1 MKTIKNKLFLATAIL
16 ALASCADNTYLGDQE
31 GNTQG
36 GTGGAISFGS
46 NTGKATRA
54 TSNTGTVAQMLDG
67 QFLVY
72 GVKSGASAGTDLQ
85 KVFVNYKVWD
95 VAGHTTS
102 NSSGWEYVGANGS
115 SSLGTGNISLTSDQT
130 IKYWDHSA
138 ADYRFVAGSPISAF
152 TFNINT
158 DGSDAVADNTIES
171 ATVTGLAGH
180 LNPNP
185 SGSKLASNPVYIA
198 DPVKIAESS
207 YSTAYGTAPVTFHFT
222 RQQARVR
229 VGIYETIPGY
239 VIKEISFYTQAG
251 SVDGTNPHN
260 VILTSGTTGYFRGAT
275 NGTAT
280 VTYNWTTPS
289 YTFTYDDTGQNP
301 TITTAQNWYGGKFES
316 ATPANPATPAITAIT
331 STGTGIWGADND
343 MDATTTGYFTVIP
356 TASAT
361 TAAPL
366 LLKCNYTLLSEKDGS
381 GETITVTGATA
392 AIPAAFS
399 KWKPNTS
406 YTYIFKISDNT
417 NGSTGNSK
425 VGLYPITF
433 DAVVTAEESAEG
445 TITTV
450 STPSITTYQTGSVLA
465 NGTGIEYKTGTAI
478 YLTVQNNTTGAL
490 NTLTDGGTAVGAVQV
505 YKLTAAV
512 DANPAPTEADMQVTA
527 PSGTD
532 LFTLGTSAA
541 TVDNVSLPANQHGTF
556 TPSAAG
562 FYAIQYLT
570 AYDSGTVLTS
580 GTSLTGY
587 YTRTG
592 TDPNYTYTVA
602 SGTADGQTTYYKPAY
617 TYKIVKVVATQ

>member
-1 MKTIKNKLFLATAIL
+1 MVKRKISWTTGIL
-16 ALASCADNTYLGDQE
+16 AIALTALAGCSDNSFVGDE
-31 GNTQG
+31 SPQG
-36 GTGGAISFGS
+36 SLTGDGAISFTGGS
-46 NTGKATRA
+46 KAVTRA

-152 TFNINT
+152 TFGVNSTTN
-158 DGSDAVADNTIES
+158 AIET

-280 VTYNWTTPS
+280 VTYNWTTPD
-289 YTFTYDDTGQNP
+289 YTFTYDETGGSP
-301 TITTAQNWYGGKFES
+301 TVTTAQNWYGGKFES
-316 ATPANPATPAITAIT
+316 ATPTDPSTPAITAIT
-331 STGTGIWGADND
+331 STGTDIWGTDND

-392 AIPAAFS
+392 AVPAAFS

-433 DAVVTAEESAEG
+433 DAVVTAEENAEG

-490 NTLTDGGTAVGAVQV
+490 NTLTDGGSAVGAVQV
-505 YKLTAAV
+505 YKLSAAV
-512 DANPAPTEADMQVTA
+512 DANPAPTEADMQITA
-527 PSGTD
+527 PTGTD
-532 LFTLGTSAA
+532 LFTLGGSEA
-541 TVDNVSLPANQHGTF
+541 TVDNVTLPANQHGTF
-556 TPSAAG
+556 TPTEAG
-562 FYAIQYLT
+562 YYVIQYLT
-570 AYDSGTVLTS
+570 TAA
-580 GTSLTGY
+580 
-587 YTRTG
+587 
-592 TDPNYTYTVA
+592 VA
-602 SGTADGQTTYYKPAY
+602 EPVTPAAY
-617 TYKIVKVVATQ
+617 TYKIVKVVAAS

>member
-1 MKTIKNKLFLATAIL
+1 MKKNLLFAAIAL
-16 ALASCADNTYLGDQE
+16 TALAGCSDNSFVGDE
-31 GNTQG
+31 SPQG
-36 GTGGAISFGS
+36 SLTGDGAISFTGGS
-46 NTGKATRA
+46 KAVTRA

-152 TFNINT
+152 TFGVNSTTN
-158 DGSDAVADNTIES
+158 AIET

-251 SVDGTNPHN
+251 SVDNTNPHN

-280 VTYNWTTPS
+280 VTYNWTTPD
-289 YTFTYDDTGQNP
+289 YTFTYDETGNSA
-301 TITTAQNWYGGKFES
+301 TVTTAQNWYGGKFES
-316 ATPANPATPAITAIT
+316 GTPTNPSTPAITAIT
-331 STGTGIWGADND
+331 STGTGIWGTDND

-392 AIPAAFS
+392 AVPAAFS

-433 DAVVTAEESAEG
+433 DAVVTAEENAEG

-490 NTLTDGGTAVGAVQV
+490 NTLTDGGSAVGAVQV
-505 YKLTAAV
+505 YKLSAAV
-512 DANPAPTEADMQVTA
+512 NANPAPTEADMQITA
-527 PSGTD
+527 PTGTD
-532 LFTLGTSAA
+532 LFTLGGSEA
-541 TVDNVSLPANQHGTF
+541 TVDNVTLPANQHGTF
-556 TPSAAG
+556 TPTEAG
-562 FYAIQYLT
+562 YYVIQYLT
-570 AYDSGTVLTS
+570 TAA
-580 GTSLTGY
+580 
-587 YTRTG
+587 
-592 TDPNYTYTVA
+592 VA
-602 SGTADGQTTYYKPAY
+602 EPATPAAY
-617 TYKIVKVVATQ
+617 TYKIVKVVAAS

>member
-1 MKTIKNKLFLATAIL
+1 MKKYLLYAM
-16 ALASCADNTYLGDQE
+16 ALAAMVSCSSDEFVGDNGSAN
-31 GNTQG
+31 GVNGAG
-36 GTGGAISFGS
+36 GEKAIAFNSS
-46 NTGKATRA
+46 AVKITRA
-54 TSNTGTVAQMLDG
+54 TTNSGTVPEMLDG
-67 QFLVY
+67 QFKVY
-72 GVKSGASAGTDLQ
+72 GVKSGATAGSNLQ
-85 KVFVNYKVWD
+85 KVFVNYSVWD
-95 VAGHTTS
+95 VAGVAGHTTS
-102 NSSGWEYVGANGS
+102 NSHGWEYVGANGDNN
-115 SSLGTGNISLTSDQT
+115 LGTGNITLSSDQT

-152 TFNINT
+152 TFGINGT
-158 DGSDAVADNTIES
+158 TNAIET

-185 SGSKLASNPVYIA
+185 SGTKILTNPVYIA
-198 DPVKIAESS
+198 DPLKIAESA
-207 YSTAYGTAPVTFHFT
+207 YSTAYGVAPVTFNFT

-239 VIKEISFYTQAG
+239 VIKEIKFYTQSG
-251 SVDGTNPHN
+251 SINTSYPHN

-280 VTYNWTTPS
+280 IRYDWSTPS
-289 YTFTYDDTGQNP
+289 YTFAYDETGESP
-301 TITTAQNWYGGKFES
+301 TVNTAQNWYAGKFVS
-316 ATPANPATPAITAIT
+316 TDPSDPTKPAITAIS
-331 STGTGIWGADND
+331 STGTGIWGVDND

-366 LLKCNYTLLSEKDGS
+366 LLKCDYTLLSEKDNS

-392 AIPAAFS
+392 AVPAAFS

-433 DAVVTAEESAEG
+433 DAVVTSEANEEG
-445 TITTV
+445 TITTI

-478 YLTVQNNTTGAL
+478 YLTVQDNTTGVL
-490 NTLTDGGTAVGAVQV
+490 NTLTDGGAAVGAVQV
-505 YKLTAAV
+505 YKLSAAV
-512 DANPAPTEADMQVTA
+512 NADPAPTEADMQITA
-527 PSGTD
+527 PTGTD

-541 TVDNVSLPANQHGTF
+541 TVDNVTLPANQHGTF
-556 TPSAAG
+556 TPSEEG

-570 AYDSGTVLTS
+570 TAAVA
-580 GTSLTGY
+580 
-587 YTRTG
+587 
-592 TDPNYTYTVA
+592 DPATPA
-602 SGTADGQTTYYKPAY
+602 AY
-617 TYKIVKVVATQ
+617 TYKVVKVVAAP

>member
-1 MKTIKNKLFLATAIL
+1 MKKNLLIAAIAIT
-16 ALASCADNTYLGDQE
+16 ALASCSSDEFVGEQSPQTSS
-31 GNTQG
+31 
-36 GTGGAISFGS
+36 GTNGAISFGS
-46 NTGKATRA
+46 DSKAITRT
-54 TSNTGTVAQMLDG
+54 TSNSGTVAQMLDG
-67 QFLVY
+67 QFKVY
-72 GVKSGASAGTDLQ
+72 GVKSGATAGENIQ
-85 KVFVNYKVWD
+85 KVFVNYSVWD

-102 NSSGWEYVGANGS
+102 NSSGWEYVGARGS
-115 SSLGTGNISLTSDQT
+115 ADLGTGKISLSSDQT

-152 TFNINT
+152 TFGIN
-158 DGSDAVADNTIES
+158 GSTNAIET

-185 SGSKLASNPVYIA
+185 TSGEGTAIVTNPVYIA
-198 DPVKIAESS
+198 DPLKIAETS

-239 VIKEISFYTQAG
+239 VIKEIKFYTQAG
-251 SVDGTNPHN
+251 TLEATYPHN

-280 VTYNWTTPS
+280 ITYDWSTPT
-289 YTFTYDDTGQNP
+289 YTFAYNETGEGA
-301 TITTAQNWYGGKFES
+301 TVTTAQNWYGGQFES
-316 ATPANPATPAITAIT
+316 ADPSDPTKPAITAIT
-331 STGTGIWGADND
+331 STGTGIWGTDKD
-343 MDATTTGYFTVIP
+343 MDAAATGYFTVIP

-417 NGSTGNSK
+417 NGSTGNDK

-433 DAVVTAEESAEG
+433 DAVVTAEANAEG

-450 STPSITTYQTGSVLA
+450 STPSITTYQTGSVTNA
-465 NGTGIEYKTGTAI
+465 GVEYKTGSTI

-490 NTLTDGGTAVGAVQV
+490 NTLTDGGSAVGAVQV
-505 YKLTAAV
+505 YKLSAAV

-527 PSGTD
+527 PTGTD
-532 LFTLGTSAA
+532 LFSLGGSAA
-541 TVDNVSLPANQHGTF
+541 TVDNVTLPANQHGTF
-556 TPSAAG
+556 TPTEAG
-562 FYAIQYLT
+562 YYVIQYLT
-570 AYDSGTVLTS
+570 TAAVA
-580 GTSLTGY
+580 
-587 YTRTG
+587 
-592 TDPNYTYTVA
+592 DPATPA
-602 SGTADGQTTYYKPAY
+602 AY
-617 TYKIVKVVATQ
+617 TYKIVKVAAAS

>member
-1 MKTIKNKLFLATAIL
+1 MKKNLLFAAIAL
-16 ALASCADNTYLGDQE
+16 TALAGCSDNSFVGDE
-31 GNTQG
+31 SPQG
-36 GTGGAISFGS
+36 SLTGDGAINFTGGS
-46 NTGKATRA
+46 KAVTRA

-152 TFNINT
+152 TFGVNSTTN
-158 DGSDAVADNTIES
+158 AIET

-251 SVDGTNPHN
+251 SVDNTNPHN

-280 VTYNWTTPS
+280 VTYNWTTPD
-289 YTFTYDDTGQNP
+289 YTFTYDETGNSA
-301 TITTAQNWYGGKFES
+301 TVTTAQNWYGGKFES
-316 ATPANPATPAITAIT
+316 GTPTNPSTPAITAIT
-331 STGTGIWGADND
+331 STGTGIWGTDND

-392 AIPAAFS
+392 AVPAAFS

-433 DAVVTAEESAEG
+433 DAVVTAEENAEG

-490 NTLTDGGTAVGAVQV
+490 NTLTDGGSAVGAVQV
-505 YKLTAAV
+505 YKLSAAV
-512 DANPAPTEADMQVTA
+512 DANPAPTEADMQITA
-527 PSGTD
+527 PTGTD
-532 LFTLGTSAA
+532 LFTLGGSEA
-541 TVDNVSLPANQHGTF
+541 TVDNVTLPANQHGTF
-556 TPSAAG
+556 TPTEAG
-562 FYAIQYLT
+562 YYVIQYLT
-570 AYDSGTVLTS
+570 TAA
-580 GTSLTGY
+580 
-587 YTRTG
+587 
-592 TDPNYTYTVA
+592 VA
-602 SGTADGQTTYYKPAY
+602 VPATPAAY
-617 TYKIVKVVATQ
+617 TYKIVKVVAAS

>member
-1 MKTIKNKLFLATAIL
+1 MTM
-16 ALASCADNTYLGDQE
+16 ASCSDDNYVGDQE
-31 GNTQG
+31 ALKAGSE
-36 GTGGAISFGS
+36 GAISFGS
-46 NTGKATRA
+46 NSKAVTRA
-54 TSNTGTVAQMLDG
+54 TSNSGTVAQMLDG
-67 QFLVY
+67 QFKVY
-72 GVKSGASAGTDLQ
+72 GVKSGASAGSDLQ
-85 KVFVNYKVWD
+85 KVFVNYSVWD
-95 VAGHTTS
+95 NAGHTTS
-102 NSSGWEYVGANGS
+102 DSHGWEYVGASGATG
-115 SSLGTGNISLTSDQT
+115 LGTGSITLSSDQT

-158 DGSDAVADNTIES
+158 DGTDAIADNTIES

-185 SGSKLASNPVYIA
+185 SGSKLSTNPVYIA
-198 DPVKIAESS
+198 DPLIIAESS

-239 VIKEISFYTQAG
+239 VIKEIKFYTQAG
-251 SVDGTNPHN
+251 SIDATYPHN
-260 VILTSGTTGYFRGAT
+260 VILTSGTTSYFRGAT

-280 VTYNWTTPS
+280 ITYDWSTPS
-289 YTFTYDDTGQNP
+289 YTFAYNETGVSP
-301 TITTAQNWYGGKFES
+301 TVTTAQNWYAGKFES
-316 ATPANPATPAITAIT
+316 ATPNDPTTPAITAVT
-331 STGTGIWGADND
+331 STGTGIWGVDND

-366 LLKCNYTLLSEKDGS
+366 LLKCDYTLLSEKDGS
-381 GETITVTGATA
+381 AETITVTGATA
-392 AIPAAFS
+392 AVPAAFS
-399 KWKPNTS
+399 KWNANTS

-433 DAVVTAEESAEG
+433 DAVVTSEANAEG

-478 YLTVQNNTTGAL
+478 YLTVQDNTTGAL
-490 NTLTDGGTAVGAVQV
+490 NTLTDGGAAVGAVQV
-505 YKLTAAV
+505 YKLSAAV
-512 DANPAPTEADMQVTA
+512 DAAPAPTEADMQITA
-527 PSGTD
+527 PTGTD
-532 LFTLGTSAA
+532 LFTLGDAAA
-541 TVDNVSLPANQHGTF
+541 TVDNVTLPANQHGSF

-562 FYAIQYLT
+562 YYVIQYLT
-570 AYDSGTVLTS
+570 TTS
-580 GTSLTGY
+580 
-587 YTRTG
+587 
-592 TDPNYTYTVA
+592 PA
-602 SGTADGQTTYYKPAY
+602 FAY
-617 TYKIVKVVATQ
+617 TYKVIKVVAAP

>member
-1 MKTIKNKLFLATAIL
+1 MKKNLLFAAIAL
-16 ALASCADNTYLGDQE
+16 TALAGCSDNSFVGDE
-31 GNTQG
+31 SPQG
-36 GTGGAISFGS
+36 SLTGDGAISFTGGS
-46 NTGKATRA
+46 KAVTRA

-152 TFNINT
+152 TFGVNSTTN
-158 DGSDAVADNTIES
+158 AIET

-280 VTYNWTTPS
+280 VTYNWTTPD
-289 YTFTYDDTGQNP
+289 YTFTYDETGGSP
-301 TITTAQNWYGGKFES
+301 TVTTAQNWYGGKFES
-316 ATPANPATPAITAIT
+316 ATPTDPSTPAITAIT
-331 STGTGIWGADND
+331 STGTDIWGTDND

-392 AIPAAFS
+392 AVPAAFS

-433 DAVVTAEESAEG
+433 DAVVTAEENAEG

-490 NTLTDGGTAVGAVQV
+490 NTLTDGGSAVGAVQV
-505 YKLTAAV
+505 YKLSAAV
-512 DANPAPTEADMQVTA
+512 DANPAPTEADMQITA
-527 PSGTD
+527 PTGTD
-532 LFTLGTSAA
+532 LFTLGGSEA
-541 TVDNVSLPANQHGTF
+541 TVDNVTLPANQHGTF
-556 TPSAAG
+556 TPTEAG
-562 FYAIQYLT
+562 YYVIQYLT
-570 AYDSGTVLTS
+570 TAA
-580 GTSLTGY
+580 
-587 YTRTG
+587 
-592 TDPNYTYTVA
+592 VA
-602 SGTADGQTTYYKPAY
+602 EPVTPAAY
-617 TYKIVKVVATQ
+617 TYKIVKVVAAS

>member
-1 MKTIKNKLFLATAIL
+1 MKTKYLFMAAIGAL
-16 ALASCADNTYLGDQE
+16 TLASCADESFVGDQE
-31 GNTQG
+31 ALNTAAQADG
-36 GTGGAISFGS
+36 AIKFGGGA
-46 NTGKATRA
+46 NAATRA

-67 QFLVY
+67 QFKVY
-72 GVKSGASAGTDLQ
+72 GVKSGASAGSDLQ
-85 KVFVNYKVWD
+85 KVFVNYSVWD
-95 VAGHTTS
+95 VAGPTTS
-102 NSSGWEYVGANGS
+102 NSSGWEYVGANGTN
-115 SSLGTGNISLTSDQT
+115 SLGTGSISLSSDQT

-158 DGSDAVADNTIES
+158 DGSDGVEDNTIET

-180 LNPNP
+180 LTPNP
-185 SGSKLASNPVYIA
+185 SGSKLSTNPVYIA
-198 DPVKIAESS
+198 DPLKIAESS

-239 VIKEISFYTQAG
+239 VVKEINFYTQAG
-251 SVDGTNPHN
+251 TLESTYPHN

-280 VTYNWTTPS
+280 ITYNWSTPS
-289 YTFTYDDTGQNP
+289 YTFTYDETGGSP
-301 TITTAQNWYGGKFES
+301 TVSTAQNWYAGKFES
-316 ATPANPATPAITAIT
+316 ATPANPATPAITAVT
-331 STGTGIWGADND
+331 STGTGIWGVDND

-356 TASAT
+356 TATAT

-366 LLKCNYTLLSEKDGS
+366 LLKCDYTLLSEKDGS

-399 KWKPNTS
+399 KWKPNTT

-433 DAVVTAEESAEG
+433 DAVVTSEENAEG

-490 NTLTDGGTAVGAVQV
+490 NTLTDGGAAVGAVQV
-505 YKLTAAV
+505 YKLSAAV
-512 DANPAPTEADMQVTA
+512 DADPAPTEADMQITA
-527 PSGTD
+527 PTGTD
-532 LFTLGTSAA
+532 LFTLGASAA
-541 TVDNVSLPANQHGTF
+541 TVDNVTLPANQHGSF
-556 TPSAAG
+556 TPSEAG

-570 AYDSGTVLTS
+570 TAAIA
-580 GTSLTGY
+580 
-587 YTRTG
+587 
-592 TDPNYTYTVA
+592 DPATPA
-602 SGTADGQTTYYKPAY
+602 AY
-617 TYKIVKVVATQ
+617 TYKIVKVVAAP